1 MKRHIYLFQFLGRYN
16 SNDFKPLF
24 CQSHQIGLVSRKIEQ
39 ELIPFQDTFVINQS
53 SIDVCPGLKNYFEI
67 TQKVD
72 SVVSRLREKSV
83 FKAKPEWI
91 ETMDVRPSK
100 SMPALFAINRTAMS
114 LFGLHTYGIN
124 VNAYVVGNDGSIFIW
139 LQRRSMDSS
148 VFPGKLDTFVSIMIY
163 KHCCIGNAKWKE
175 EKG

>member
-1 MKRHIYLFQFLGRYN
+1 MILLNINWFFKQLFQFLGRYN

-67 TQKVD
+67 SKKVD

-100 SMPALFAINRTAMS
+100 IMPALFAINRTAMS

-124 VNAYVVGNDGSIFIW
+124 VNAYVVNNDGSIFIW

-148 VFPGKLDTFVSIMIY
+148 IFPGKLDTFVS
-163 KHCCIGNAKWKE
+163 KWYYVLRIVIIV
-175 EKG
+175 